1 MYDTITRVP
10 MLVWAP
16 GLFEGGRE
24 ETALCQQMDI
34 GPTFLELAGAEIDP
48 ALEAESILPALRGEP
63 WSGREMV
70 FAEHGRD
77 GILQETESMSMIRT
91 REWKLVHFLGE
102 EFGQLFDLGADR
114 GEVDNLCDRPEA
126 EVQKQSLLAALREWH
141 IRSQCR
147 TSDWAANW
155 H

>member
-1 MYDTITRVP
+1 MRQP
-10 MLVWAP
+10 F
-16 GLFEGGRE
+16 LFCGMAVKSAILDSE
-24 ETALCQQMDI
+24 
-34 GPTFLELAGAEIDP
+34 
-48 ALEAESILPALRGEP
+48 EAESILPALQGKP
-63 WSGREMV
+63 WLGREMV

-77 GILQETESMSMIRT
+77 GILQETEFMSMIRT

-102 EFGQLFDLGADR
+102 EFGQLFDLGADP
-114 GEVDNLCDRPEA
+114 GEVDNLWDRPEA
-126 EVQKQSLLAALREWH
+126 EDQKQRLLAALREWH